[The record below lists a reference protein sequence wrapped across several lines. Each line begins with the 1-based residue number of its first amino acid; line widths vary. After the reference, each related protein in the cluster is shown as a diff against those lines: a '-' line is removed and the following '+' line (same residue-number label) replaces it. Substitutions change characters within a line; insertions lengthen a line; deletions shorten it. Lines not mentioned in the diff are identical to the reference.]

1 MYKIKFS
8 KVSFVSETFE
18 IDYEHGVVNTP
29 GLIVEAMRKIWEP
42 DLTLRERIYIVALNK
57 KLEITKTMLM
67 SVGGTKNALLDVNLT
82 SRFLIMSN
90 AVYFAMVHNHPSGGL
105 KESECDIKLTRNLKQ
120 IGKLL
125 EIQMLDS
132 IIITETS
139 YKSFFDE
146 I

>member
-1 MYKIKFS
+1 MYKLKIS

-29 GLIVEAMRKIWEP
+29 RLIVEAMRKIWEP
-42 DLTLRERIYIVALNK
+42 DLTLRERIYVVALNK

-67 SVGGTKNALLDVNLT
+67 SVGGTRNAVLDLSLT
-82 SRFLIMSN
+82 SRFLIMSD

-105 KESECDIKLTRNLKQ
+105 TESDSDVKLTQKLKA
-120 IGKLL
+120 IGVLL
-125 EIQMLDS
+125 EIQMVDS
-132 IIITETS
+132 LIITETS
-139 YKSFFDE
+139 YESFFDK

>member
-1 MYKIKFS
+1 MYKLKIS

-29 GLIVEAMRKIWEP
+29 RLIIEAMRKIWEP
-42 DLTLRERIYIVALNK
+42 DLTLRERIYVVALNK

-67 SVGGTKNALLDVNLT
+67 SVGGTRNAVLDLSLT

-105 KESECDIKLTRNLKQ
+105 TESDSDVKLTRKLKA
-120 IGKLL
+120 IGELL

-132 IIITETS
+132 LIITETS
-139 YKSFFDE
+139 YESFFDK